1 MLFCFFVGFDI
12 CGFGIKK
19 VYVIFIYKGKNLFI
33 KKDIRCKVREFS
45 KWEWKNSFFFLKLMR
60 YDCKFIVILCI
71 GGFCLR

>member
-45 KWEWKNSFFFLKLMR
+45 K
-60 YDCKFIVILCI
+60 
-71 GGFCLR
+71 